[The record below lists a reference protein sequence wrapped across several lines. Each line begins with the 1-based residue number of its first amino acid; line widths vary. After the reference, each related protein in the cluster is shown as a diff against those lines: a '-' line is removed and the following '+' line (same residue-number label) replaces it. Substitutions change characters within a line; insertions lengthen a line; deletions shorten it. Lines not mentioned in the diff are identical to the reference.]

1 MADPDPRPM
10 RLPPMSHYALATLT
24 IVAVLAL
31 LRGAFEVRSI
41 LLLVLVAGVL
51 AIGLDPPV
59 RRLQQL
65 KVARGWAV
73 AIRLFAT
80 VVFLALFAAL
90 VVPPLVR
97 EVRQLAANIPDYV
110 TRLRTQPGWLGDLA
124 RKVDISEKLQEL
136 TDRLP
141 SVASSSFG
149 AVFGFTK
156 GIASVVFST
165 LTVLILTIYFLMELP
180 RLRQT
185 VVALFRPHRRDQA
198 GALQTEALERIGAY
212 VSGNILTSII
222 AGICS
227 FIALS
232 LIGVPFAAA
241 LAMWVAIADLIPAV
255 GATLGAI
262 VAVAVAA
269 FSSVGDAII
278 TAIFFIVY
286 QQVENYLIVPRIMKR
301 AVDLSPAAVIV
312 STLIGGSLAGF
323 AGVLIALPVAAT
335 VKVLVR
341 DLWLADRLSAT
352 EGSDRT

>member
-1 MADPDPRPM
+1 MADRESRPL

-31 LRGAFEVRSI
+31 IRGAFEVRNI

-65 KVARGWAV
+65 KVSRGWAV
-73 AIRLFAT
+73 AIIILISIA
-80 VVFLALFAAL
+80 FLALFFAL
-90 VVPPLVR
+90 VAPPLVR

-124 RKVDISEKLQEL
+124 RKVDISQKLQEL

-141 SVASSSFG
+141 SLASSSFG

-156 GIASVVFST
+156 GIASIVFST
-165 LTVLILTIYFLMELP
+165 LTVFILTIYFLMELP
-180 RLRQT
+180 RLRET
-185 VVALFRPHRRDQA
+185 VVSLVRPHRRRQA
-198 GALQTEALERIGAY
+198 GELQTEALDRIGAY

-241 LAMWVAIADLIPAV
+241 LAMWVAISDLIPAV
-255 GATLGAI
+255 GAVLGAI
-262 VAVAVAA
+262 VAVAVAS

-341 DLWLADRLSAT
+341 DLWLADRLAAT
-352 EGSDRT
+352 EPFDGD